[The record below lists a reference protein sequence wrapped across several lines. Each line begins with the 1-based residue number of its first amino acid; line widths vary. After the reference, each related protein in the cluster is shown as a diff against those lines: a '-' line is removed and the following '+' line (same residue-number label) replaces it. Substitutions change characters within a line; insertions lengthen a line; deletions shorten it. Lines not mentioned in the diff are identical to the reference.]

1 VYIGKVTY
9 IKTARVT
16 SREKFEDYKKY
27 ILLLLMK
34 RKELVGWEDI
44 YGKLFFDF

>member
-1 VYIGKVTY
+1 VYVGKVTY

-27 ILLLLMK
+27 ILLVLLK
-34 RKELVGWEDI
+34 IKELVGREDI
-44 YGKLFFDF
+44 Y